1 MNFLPA
7 HVTFKRDILTSSN
20 ELAETPCQQ
29 SSLSLANNRAV
40 SGSNTATPQG
50 NWRITGMGFKTI
62 AFQEKS
68 LILKKQQKTPK

>member
-50 NWRITGMGFKTI
+50 N
-62 AFQEKS
+62 
-68 LILKKQQKTPK
+68 